1 MSIYDRLEP
10 NIEDAKTSA
19 MDQDIMLSIAISLKR
34 IADKLELANKQPIL
48 MSADE
53 YQRYSEAKDRKEQAR
68 KALAAVAM
76 NNIKD
81 YE

>member
-34 IADKLELANKQPIL
+34 IADV
-48 MSADE
+48 MSASNTGE
-53 YQRYSEAKDRKEQAR
+53 PVK
-68 KALAAVAM
+68 L
-76 NNIKD
+76 NINLENTKFAQSNQ
-81 YE
+81 E